1 MGLTLCEADLM
12 RNSPLQSHNIPGV
25 YAILP
30 RVPISKR
37 AHRIWKDRL
46 MRISM
51 DTYGELHHFL

>member
-1 MGLTLCEADLM
+1 M